1 LFKADDQLILPFL
14 VAMNLLLAAYY
25 SLSPLLALFQ
35 QSETT
40 PFHFIRIKEPYI
52 KRLVGMRALW
62 IEALC
67 VLLTAI
73 LVVIFTVVP
82 GHRL

>member
-1 LFKADDQLILPFL
+1 
-14 VAMNLLLAAYY
+14 MNLLLSAYY
-25 SLSPLLALFQ
+25 SLSPILALLR

-40 PFHFIRIKEPYI
+40 PFHFIRIKEKYI
-52 KRLVGMRALW
+52 NKLIGMRALW
-62 IEALC
+62 IEGLC
-67 VLLTAI
+67 VLLTAV

>member
-1 LFKADDQLILPFL
+1 MAT
-14 VAMNLLLAAYY
+14 NLLFSAYY
-25 SLSPLLALFQ
+25 SLSPLLALLQ

-40 PFHFIRIKEPYI
+40 SPFHFIRIREKYI
-52 KRLVGMRALW
+52 KRLIGMRALW
-62 IEALC
+62 IEGLC
-67 VLLTAI
+67 ILITAI